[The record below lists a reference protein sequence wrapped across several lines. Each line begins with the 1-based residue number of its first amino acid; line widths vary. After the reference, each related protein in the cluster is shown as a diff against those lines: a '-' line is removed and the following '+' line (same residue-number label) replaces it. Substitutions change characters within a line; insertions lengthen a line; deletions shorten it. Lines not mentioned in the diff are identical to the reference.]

1 MIERL
6 VLLGATGD
14 LAGRLIFPALAALRA
29 NGEIDE
35 LRVVGAAPEDLDD
48 DSFRQCIEQQ
58 LERHASDIDR
68 AARGE
73 LLRSLTYVRIDLDE
87 RAGLGRA
94 IDEDPT
100 CVYLALPPRLFPK
113 AVDVLSAARLPRGS
127 RVAVEKP
134 IGDDLAGAVS
144 LNEALERL
152 DGALGKGTVFRVDH
166 VLGMPTIGNLLGIRL
181 AHPRF
186 EPLWSSEHIEQI
198 NVLWEE
204 TIALEGRSGFYDR
217 VGALKDVGQNHMLQ
231 LLSMVA
237 MEPPASL
244 NADELAARKIEALRA
259 IKPMNEEHVRADTRR
274 ARYGP
279 GRLANTGGAT
289 GDEVP
294 AYADEDGV
302 QPSRGTETFME
313 VSLEL
318 DTERWSGTRFVL
330 RAGKA
335 LRERRKGVEVLFRAS
350 AGLDPDGGRALL
362 WIGVDGPTNV
372 ALRGRNGEIEPPP
385 EAPPVSLAGGTP
397 GDRELPPYAH
407 VLRDILGGASNL
419 AVRGDEA
426 EEAWRVLTPVIDG
439 WSRGLAP
446 LEEYPAGSAGP
457 R

>member
-14 LAGRLIFPALAALRA
+14 LAGRLIFPALAALRS
-29 NGEIDE
+29 NGEMKE

-48 DSFRQCIEQQ
+48 DSFRQHVEQQ

-73 LLRSLTYVRIDLDE
+73 LLRPLTYVQIDLDE
-87 RAGLGRA
+87 RAGLDRV
-94 IDEDPT
+94 IEEDPT

-134 IGDDLAGAVS
+134 IGDDLASAIS
-144 LNEALERL
+144 LNAALERL
-152 DGALGKGTVFRVDH
+152 DGELGKGTVFRVDH

-181 AHPRF
+181 AHPLF
-186 EPLWSSEHIEQI
+186 EPLWSSEHIVQVS
-198 NVLWEE
+198 VLWEE
-204 TIALEGRSGFYDR
+204 TIALGGRAGFYDE
-217 VGALKDVGQNHMLQ
+217 VGALKDVGQNHMMQ

-237 MEPPASL
+237 MEPPASV

-259 IKPMNEEHVRADTRR
+259 IKPTKEEHVPADSRR
-274 ARYGP
+274 ARYGR

-289 GDEVP
+289 GAEVS
-294 AYADEDGV
+294 AYADEEGV

-318 DTERWSGTRFVL
+318 DNERWNGTRFVL

-335 LRERRKGVEVLFRAS
+335 LQARRKGVEVLFRAS
-350 AGLDPDGGRALL
+350 AGLDPDGGRTLL

-372 ALRGRNGEIEPPP
+372 ALRGPNGEIEPPP
-385 EAPPVSLAGGTP
+385 QPTPVSLVGGRP
-397 GDRELPPYAH
+397 GDPQLGPYAH
-407 VLRDILGGASNL
+407 VLRDILSGGSNL
-419 AVRGDEA
+419 AVGGAEA
-426 EEAWRVLTPVIDG
+426 EEAWRVLTPVING
-439 WSRGLAP
+439 WSRGLVP

-457 R
+457 S